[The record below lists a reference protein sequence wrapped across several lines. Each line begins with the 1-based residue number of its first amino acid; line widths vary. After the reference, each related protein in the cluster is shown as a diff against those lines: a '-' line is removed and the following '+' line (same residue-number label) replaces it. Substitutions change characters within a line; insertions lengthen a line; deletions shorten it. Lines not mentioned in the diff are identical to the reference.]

1 MDGLWHGGPQGGPRE
16 RRWLQVGRFALAMM
30 VGAAGASTTAQA
42 VQPAP
47 SAAVSQTA
55 SASPPAMVS
64 GAVGLAVPA
73 GEPAALPEVD
83 ELRLRQALLGAT
95 WPADM
100 VRLADA
106 YLQRFEGQPW
116 APDAASIRQRA
127 EQTVRLL
134 RRSDVQLYR
143 SSFAVPAEIDA
154 AMGDDLHKAALG
166 DAPAALRLAQRA
178 GSTEEGL
185 RRRLGWLQLASVLG
199 SHQAAYELALIYR
212 RQAQPLMASLY
223 ENQAIE
229 GGYQP
234 LPSLDHRRK

>member
-1 MDGLWHGGPQGGPRE
+1 MNGLWRSGSQKRPKEQ
-16 RRWLQVGRFALAMM
+16 RWSRGGRFALAMM
-30 VGAAGASTTAQA
+30 VVTAGAATAVQA

-47 SAAVSQTA
+47 AAG
-55 SASPPAMVS
+55 ASPPGSAMAI
-64 GAVGLAVPA
+64 GAARLAVPS
-73 GEPAALPEVD
+73 EELAALPDVD
-83 ELRLRQALLGAT
+83 EPRLRQALFGAT

-127 EQTVRLL
+127 EQTARLL

-143 SSFAVPAEIDA
+143 SSFAVPAEPGA
-154 AMGDDLHKAALG
+154 AVSDDLHKAALG
-166 DAPAALRLAQRA
+166 DASAAFRLAQRA

-212 RQAQPLMASLY
+212 RQAQPLMASVY
-223 ENQAIE
+223 EYQAIE